1 MRPVFLQVCGI
12 LTFIVAVFF
21 AASAP
26 LYAQELRGSLLV
38 KVRDSSSAAIPAA
51 RVVLSQENSATHL
64 SQTTDARGEAR
75 FLSLTPATYSIDV
88 AATGFASQSQR
99 IAVSISAQLSVR
111 IILAPESLRQSVEV
125 CDRGPSLASHPLDT
139 ASSVVQTVI
148 TSEDLD
154 EIPLS
159 ARSFANI
166 AIMAPFTAPVEP
178 SDPTKARITAVSF
191 GGSSGLNIDFSVDG
205 GDDNDDFIGG
215 FLQNYSPEAMQE
227 FVVRSAQFGSETSR
241 TNGGSII
248 LSTRRGSNDW
258 HGSASYYYRGKDL
271 NARNPLDNPDPDPK
285 QPFARQNAVGT
296 FGGPLRRDK
305 LWFFTSYEFIDEN
318 ASVAYSSNS
327 QSQFNALSQLA
338 SDGLI
343 PGINSIAVPS
353 SVPVPFRD
361 NLFTSR
367 LDWAQSANSQWFL
380 RFSLDRNHTQN
391 DLVQQAALPST
402 GATTTSNYYNI
413 LLGQQYRFSPAWSG
427 ALTLEASNFHHV
439 KDRNSDLGLA
449 LAFPFS
455 ANFHTTSGFET
466 FGDNQFATVVSAFPV
481 ARDQQKYQFRYDLTH
496 TSGSHSI
503 RFGVNLIHEPVLR
516 GALASTAEHLVQFS
530 EDPSFYLNDPAQFT
544 ADFNCT
550 AAALPNTT
558 CTDTPVGDGAF
569 AQSLRRLGFYAEDSW
584 RVTPSFTINAG
595 LRYDTTFGLFI
606 ASGRDQSQNP
616 AVQTLNALNIPLVN
630 GIPHDYRKAIA
641 PRLGL
646 AYAPGASQ
654 HTVFRAG
661 VGLYY
666 NDLAQNGWVDAFT
679 AVNQPITPCVTYDPA
694 NPACLASGANGGQGA
709 LIDPNYHTPYALQ
722 TSAAYEH
729 DFTHGIAKDW
739 RLSLTYE
746 HQQGVHQYRRY
757 EFISGFSLPVDSPNI
772 SLFRT
777 DNRSSYNGLAV
788 QLHHRFSNRF
798 ELTANYV
805 LSHATTWG
813 AVVGELFD
821 YVNGVS
827 NPLNPFGPGDHGP
840 SGEDVRHRF
849 VLIGTLQLPWR
860 FEVSTLSQFESAR
873 PFTMATPSDIGN
885 DGFSGNDRAVV
896 DGVQT
901 TLDQFRGTLFYQVD
915 LRVSRNINLGALF
928 KRAER
933 VQLRPFA
940 EFFNLFNRQNPGN
953 NYVGDISALPTSVN
967 NLANATAFCLNSA
980 CTQTA
985 PITSYKQLRVPAGA
999 LGDFFGPGTTVGI
1012 PFAAQLGL
1020 KLTF

>member
-1 MRPVFLQVCGI
+1 
-12 LTFIVAVFF
+12 
-21 AASAP
+21 
-26 LYAQELRGSLLV
+26 
-38 KVRDSSSAAIPAA
+38 
-51 RVVLSQENSATHL
+51 
-64 SQTTDARGEAR
+64 
-75 FLSLTPATYSIDV
+75 
-88 AATGFASQSQR
+88 
-99 IAVSISAQLSVR
+99 
-111 IILAPESLRQSVEV
+111 
-125 CDRGPSLASHPLDT
+125 
-139 ASSVVQTVI
+139 
-148 TSEDLD
+148 
-154 EIPLS
+154 
-159 ARSFANI
+159 
-166 AIMAPFTAPVEP
+166 
-178 SDPTKARITAVSF
+178 
-191 GGSSGLNIDFSVDG
+191 
-205 GDDNDDFIGG
+205 
-215 FLQNYSPEAMQE
+215 MQE

-258 HGSASYYYRGKDL
+258 HGSGSYYYRGKNL
-271 NARNPLDNPDPDPK
+271 NARNPLDNPEPDPK
-285 QPFARQNAVGT
+285 QPFARHNVVAT
-296 FGGPLRRDK
+296 IGGPLRRDK
-305 LWFFTSYEFIDEN
+305 LWWFSSYEYIDEN
-318 ASVAYSSNS
+318 ASVAYSSSS
-327 QSQFNALSQLA
+327 QSQFNALAQLA
-338 SDGLI
+338 SDGLV
-343 PGINSIAVPS
+343 PGVNSIAVPS
-353 SVPVPFRD
+353 SVAVPFRD
-361 NLFTSR
+361 NLFTAR

-402 GATTTSNYYNI
+402 GSSTTSSYYNL
-413 LLGQQYRFSPAWSG
+413 LLGQQVRFSPTWSG
-427 ALTLEASNFHHV
+427 ALTLEASDFHHV
-439 KDRNSDLGLA
+439 KNRNSDLGLA

-481 ARDQQKYQFRYDLTH
+481 ARDQQKYQFRYDVTH
-496 TSGSHSI
+496 TAGHHAL

-516 GALASTAEHLVQFS
+516 GALASSPEHLVQFT
-530 EDPSFYLNDPAQFT
+530 EDPSFYLHNPAQFT

-550 AAALPNTT
+550 AAALRNTT
-558 CTDTPVGDGAF
+558 CTDTPAGDGTF
-569 AQSLRRLGFYAEDSW
+569 AQSLRRLGLYAEDSW
-584 RVTPSFTINAG
+584 RVAPSFTISAG

-616 AVQTLNALNIPLVN
+616 VFSTLNALNVPLAN

-646 AYAPGASQ
+646 AYAPGTSQ

-679 AVNQPITPCVTYDPA
+679 AVNQPVTPCVTYDPA
-694 NPACLASGANGGQGA
+694 NHGCLPSGGNGGQGA

-729 DFTHGIAKDW
+729 DFTHGWARDW
-739 RLSLTYE
+739 RISLTYQ

-757 EFISGFSLPVDSPNI
+757 EFISGFSLPANSPNI

-788 QLHHRFSNRF
+788 QLQHRFSNRF

-827 NPLNPFGPGDHGP
+827 NPLNAFGPGDHGP

-849 VLIGTLQLPWR
+849 VVIGTLQLPWH
-860 FEVSTLSQFESAR
+860 FEASTLSQFESAR
-873 PFTMATPSDIGN
+873 PFTIATAADIAN

-896 DGVQT
+896 NGIQT
-901 TLDQFRGTLFYQVD
+901 TLDQFRGTPFYQVD
-915 LRVSRNINLGALF
+915 LRVSRNINLG
-928 KRAER
+928 ER
-933 VQLRPFA
+933 MQLRPFA

-953 NYVGDISALPTSVN
+953 NYVGDVAALPTPVN
-967 NLANATAFCLNSA
+967 SLSNATAFCRDPA
-980 CTQTA
+980 CTQTS
-985 PITSYKQLRVPAGA
+985 PITSYKQLGVPAGA